1 MYDPKYYADRKEK
14 LMQKSNSLVQRFL
27 NTTFDFVNDAN
38 DNAVLIRELQEKE
51 LESQSKKEPKQ
62 EVAGQP
68 LAQTNEDVSP
78 DQPVKFEKPE
88 QKTDKPKN

>member
-14 LMQKSNSLVQRFL
+14 LVQKSNSLVQRFL

-38 DNAVLIRELQEKE
+38 DNAALIKELQEKE
-51 LESQSKKEPKQ
+51 LESQAMKEPKQ

-68 LAQTNEDVSP
+68 PAQVKEDVEPKKKESI
-78 DQPVKFEKPE
+78 
-88 QKTDKPKN
+88 DKPKN